1 MKRHILYS
9 LLATTLLFGACS
21 KDFLDRTPVNKIPE
35 EEFWRTENDVKLA
48 VNAIYGKL
56 SDGMYDDG
64 ATDLVHA
71 QYPWESASTAIS
83 AGSLGADIDAG
94 WSYIPIRT
102 CNYF

>member
-1 MKRHILYS
+1 
-9 LLATTLLFGACS
+9 
-21 KDFLDRTPVNKIPE
+21 
-35 EEFWRTENDVKLA
+35 
-48 VNAIYGKL
+48 
-56 SDGMYDDG
+56 MYDDG